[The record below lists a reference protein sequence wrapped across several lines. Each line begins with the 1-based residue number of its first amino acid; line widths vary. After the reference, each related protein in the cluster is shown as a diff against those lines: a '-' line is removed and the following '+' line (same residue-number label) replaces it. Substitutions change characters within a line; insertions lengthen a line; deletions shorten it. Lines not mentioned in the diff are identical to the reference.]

1 MNTKERLIEFIN
13 SKGIAI
19 SKFEKEC
26 GMSNGYISSMRK
38 GLGEKKLNNVLNK
51 YPELNREWLL
61 YGEGEML
68 NQNMQIGDGTNIAG
82 DKNSVNESRTVE
94 MFLKEI
100 AAQRRLAEKKDE
112 QIEKKDEQINRLIS
126 LLEKYTEK

>member
-1 MNTKERLIEFIN
+1 MKERLVEFIEFLKIPV
-13 SKGIAI
+13 SQ
-19 SKFEKEC
+19 FEKKC
-26 GMSNGYISSMRK
+26 GLSNGYVNKIRNN
-38 GLGEKKLNNVLNK
+38 LGSKKLSDILTQFPQLNK
-51 YPELNREWLL
+51 VWLL
-61 YGEGEML
+61 TGEGEML

-112 QIEKKDEQINRLIS
+112 QIEKKDEQINRLIA
-126 LLEKYTEK
+126 LLEKCAEK

>member
-1 MNTKERLIEFIN
+1 MKERLIEFIGTLKIPV
-13 SKGIAI
+13 SQ
-19 SKFEKEC
+19 FEKKC
-26 GMSNGYISSMRK
+26 GLSNGYVKNLRST
-38 GLGEKKLNNVLNK
+38 LGAKKMNDILNQYPQLNK
-51 YPELNREWLL
+51 VWLL
-61 YGEGEML
+61 TGEGEML

-112 QIEKKDEQINRLIS
+112 QIEKKDEQINRLIA
-126 LLEKYTEK
+126 LLEKCAEK

>member
-1 MNTKERLIEFIN
+1 MQDLTDILFAVFRNLLVINLLLSFNGDILIR
-13 SKGIAI
+13 
-19 SKFEKEC
+19 EK
-26 GMSNGYISSMRK
+26 
-38 GLGEKKLNNVLNK
+38 
-51 YPELNREWLL
+51 
-61 YGEGEML
+61 GEML